1 MVLAEHSKARYK
13 QASTKEMRSP
23 AVVLGSLE
31 PLIPEPVRFPQL
43 FGNRWLH
50 LDALVIRHL
59 RCDPCRHEGTGS
71 SSYKCRFVP
80 SGFLSRLP
88 SWGEGSFLSQL
99 WRRFTLFL
107 SKVQTLDAEQEALVD
122 WAVLQLSGSEG
133 KCQRTRLGVKD
144 FSTQVGNKFEYLWSG
159 SFVTAP
165 PTPCS
170 V

>member
-1 MVLAEHSKARYK
+1 MVLAQHSKARYK
-13 QASTKEMRSP
+13 QVSTKEMRSP

-59 RCDPCRHEGTGS
+59 RCDPCRDEDTGS

-88 SWGEGSFLSQL
+88 SWGEGFFPSQL
-99 WRRFTLFL
+99 WRRSPLYLSHRCKRWIQNRRLLLTGQSFSFL
-107 SKVQTLDAEQEALVD
+107 APMENVRGPALESRIFPLR
-122 WAVLQLSGSEG
+122 WETS
-133 KCQRTRLGVKD
+133 
-144 FSTQVGNKFEYLWSG
+144 FSIMIIDQGIL
-159 SFVTAP
+159 
-165 PTPCS
+165 
-170 V
+170 